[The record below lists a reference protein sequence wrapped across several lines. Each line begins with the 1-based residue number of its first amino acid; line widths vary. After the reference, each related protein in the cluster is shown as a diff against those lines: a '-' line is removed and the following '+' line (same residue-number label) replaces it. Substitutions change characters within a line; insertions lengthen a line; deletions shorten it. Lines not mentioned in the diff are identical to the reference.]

1 MFPMTDMFGKVQ
13 ALKMKNKNLHPCFSL
28 YQEKNEQGLIV
39 ELKVLH
45 FWIVAVKKVRDP
57 E

>member
-1 MFPMTDMFGKVQ
+1 MTDMFGKVQ
-13 ALKMKNKNLHPCFSL
+13 PLKMKNKNLHPCFSL